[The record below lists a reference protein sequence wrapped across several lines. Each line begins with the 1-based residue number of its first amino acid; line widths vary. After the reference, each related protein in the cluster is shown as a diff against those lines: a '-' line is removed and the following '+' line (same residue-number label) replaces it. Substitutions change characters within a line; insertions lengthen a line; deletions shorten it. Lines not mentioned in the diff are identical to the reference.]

1 DYADRNL
8 EIADKIE
15 KILKEKNLDS
25 YTVQSS
31 NIDTSQLFGRG
42 LEVNIF
48 GEDDDK
54 LLDISKDVMKMA
66 KDLKGFEKIT
76 NGQDS
81 SEKEIV
87 LDINKKKAAR
97 EGLTVAQVYSA
108 LQKKLT
114 TDKKAT
120 SIDVNGSI
128 IDVDLVD
135 ERNMLTKRN
144 LLDFEIEADNSGQN
158 GAASGSGSSGNY
170 SSSGSDSN
178 DSASNEKKTVRL
190 GDIAKISFK
199 DSITDISHDNGS
211 RVIKVNATTKEGYN
225 TTLLSRKLEK
235 KIKDYKAPD
244 GYKLEIAGEVESV
257 NTMVH
262 DMLMMIFVAII
273 LVYLIMVAQFANF
286 LSPFIVMFTIPLAF
300 TGGFLALMITE
311 HEISIIALM
320 GFLVLSGIVVNN
332 GIVFIDYTNKLR
344 RGGMEKR
351 RALIETGKTRMR
363 PILMTSLTTI
373 LAMSVMA
380 VSNGQGAEMGQDM
393 AIVTI
398 GGLLYATLMTLFIV
412 PVMYDIIYRKKELKV
427 VDLGDES
434 TLDFDEKE
442 LVSKEFI

>member
-1 DYADRNL
+1 M
-8 EIADKIE
+8 
-15 KILKEKNLDS
+15 
-25 YTVQSS
+25 QSS

-66 KDLKGFEKIT
+66 RDLKGFEKIT

-235 KIKDYKAPD
+235 KIKDYKVPD